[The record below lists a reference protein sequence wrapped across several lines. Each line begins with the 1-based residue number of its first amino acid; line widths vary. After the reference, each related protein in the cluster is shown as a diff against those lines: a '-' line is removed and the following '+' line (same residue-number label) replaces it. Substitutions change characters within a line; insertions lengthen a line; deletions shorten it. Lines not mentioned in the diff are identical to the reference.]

1 MKKSKGNQKM
11 PNKHKIIWTG
21 VIIATSIIVG
31 IVVGNWLMINS

>member
-11 PNKHKIIWTG
+11 SNKDKIIWIG
-21 VIIATSIIVG
+21 VVVATSVIVG